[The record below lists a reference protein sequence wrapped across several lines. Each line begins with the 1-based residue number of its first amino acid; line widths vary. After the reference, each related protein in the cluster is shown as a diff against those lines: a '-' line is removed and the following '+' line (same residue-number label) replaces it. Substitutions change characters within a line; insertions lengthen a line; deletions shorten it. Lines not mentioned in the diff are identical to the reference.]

1 MHKGRTLAIIITI
14 LIVSAVFPSSA
25 YAQGPAGVWTSNI
38 SCQNQSESEAVV
50 TLMFYE
56 SDTGISTSLATD
68 TIAGGKSKNFILS
81 DLPDSSVGSVIVS
94 SSAPVTCAVDQS
106 KEASGTISNPYRF
119 AASKGFNTDEIS
131 PTMYVSQIEKDFWN
145 WNSYIAIQ
153 NTSSSSTN
161 VTISFV
167 DRNGTAYP
175 DDTFSIPGYGN
186 HIVYLEENTSLP
198 SQFIG
203 GATISADDGTTPLAV
218 TAVFYNTGD
227 SSSTSQ
233 IHAYNG
239 AATGSNLLYAP
250 YIVRNYYGYQSGITI
265 QNVGSAETSFKI
277 TFTFNNTDFV
287 YQHPVA
293 LRPGEIKDFYLPNVT
308 ELRPVDSF
316 SVNLRY
322 GKAVIEATDV
332 GGNPNSAGS
341 LIANINQ
348 DNRGGASIPAERAG
362 QGATYSAFLSTA
374 GSQTVYIAKIMRNV
388 GGFSSGFHISNF
400 TDSDGICSVYFVDDP
415 DANFTQP
422 INANSY
428 ITKYAPDITNLND
441 GYNAGAI
448 IECTVDVFAIVNA
461 AVNPNAGRYG
471 DSFYQMGTGTQPPVS
486 D

>member
-1 MHKGRTLAIIITI
+1 MKKFNFI
-14 LIVSAVFPSSA
+14 LFFLVLLFPPFTFTTVN
-25 YAQGPAGVWTSNI
+25 AQGPNGDWTSNI
-38 SCQNQSESEAVV
+38 SCQNQSYADAVF
-50 TLMFYE
+50 TLVFYE
-56 SDTGISTSLATD
+56 KDSGAQTVLATE
-68 TIAGGKSKNFILS
+68 TISAGMSRNFVIS
-81 DLPDSSVGSVIVS
+81 SLPDGSIGSVIVN
-94 SSAPVTCAVDQS
+94 SSAPVTCASDHS
-106 KEASGTISNPYRF
+106 KNATGTLSNPYRF
-119 AASKGFNTDEIS
+119 AASKGFNTDEVG
-131 PTMYVSQIEKDFWN
+131 PTMYVSQVEKDFWD

-153 NTSSSSTN
+153 NTTSVETN
-161 VTISFV
+161 VTVTFV
-167 DRNGTAYP
+167 NRDGTTYP
-175 DDTFSIPGYGN
+175 EETFTIPGNGN
-186 HIVYLEENTSLP
+186 HIVYLEDIANLP

-203 GATISADDGTTPLAV
+203 GATISSTDGTTPLAV
-218 TAVFYNTGD
+218 TAVFYNSGG

-239 AATGSNLLYAP
+239 ATTGSDVIYAP
-250 YIVRNYYGYQSGITI
+250 YLVRNYYGYQSGLSI
-265 QNVGSAETSFKI
+265 QNVGDAETSFKI

-293 LRPGEIKDFYLPNVT
+293 LQPGEIKDFYLPNVT